1 MIPRRVWTF
10 TFYYITTI
18 HWRAPFS
25 LCFDLRASSKI
36 SRNSMMPR
44 FASWVSICLVIVLMI
59 VFSHFHGHLLYMY
72 HCVSDLEEFHWM
84 VFSADQ
90 RFGKF
95 LLKQD
100 LASSFD
106 RVGFGMRLY
115 KETQT
120 SWLAIRAHECA
131 KIPFDSIWV
140 RLFHQ
145 DSSGGEVLAP
155 DNERQ
160 SGLVK
165 PRLTSILIEGSDYD
179 GNSSCVIVIGIYIS
193 LEMWLHRWSI
203 AAKNTRCTTS
213 IVG

>member
-72 HCVSDLEEFHWM
+72 HCVSDLEDFHWM

-95 LLKQD
+95 LQD
-100 LASSFD
+100 LSLQLPLLRARSFKFKSEDVRKDFD
-106 RVGFGMRLY
+106 RFI
-115 KETQT
+115 
-120 SWLAIRAHECA
+120 AIF
-131 KIPFDSIWV
+131 I
-140 RLFHQ
+140 
-145 DSSGGEVLAP
+145 SGS
-155 DNERQ
+155 R
-160 SGLVK
+160 
-165 PRLTSILIEGSDYD
+165 RIGS
-179 GNSSCVIVIGIYIS
+179 IS
-193 LEMWLHRWSI
+193 LSPLEFLQPALSRIIRFLVLPFSHFMLLFI
-203 AAKNTRCTTS
+203 L
-213 IVG
+213 

>member
-95 LLKQD
+95 LQEL
-100 LASSFD
+100 SSKLPLLRARSFAD
-106 RVGFGMRLY
+106 STGIIAKAGLDCRELGSTDSKRHTHIRTRMR
-115 KETQT
+115 
-120 SWLAIRAHECA
+120 
-131 KIPFDSIWV
+131 
-140 RLFHQ
+140 
-145 DSSGGEVLAP
+145 
-155 DNERQ
+155 
-160 SGLVK
+160 
-165 PRLTSILIEGSDYD
+165 
-179 GNSSCVIVIGIYIS
+179 SC
-193 LEMWLHRWSI
+193 
-203 AAKNTRCTTS
+203 AAKWLTMTINLLFSLGGAPTAHCSAVLVLIVWCGPSIPLYEPNNSCKCFWTQDFRCHTARYMA
-213 IVG
+213 IWL

>member
-59 VFSHFHGHLLYMY
+59 VFSHFHGHLLYIY

-95 LLKQD
+95 LQEL
-100 LASSFD
+100 SSKLPPLRARSFKIED
-106 RVGFGMRLY
+106 VRKYLDHHYHYLYHCHHQQCGYGGTVEVMEEAQFPVSTNRCRSMRSLTIA
-115 KETQT
+115 ETRPG
-120 SWLAIRAHECA
+120 A
-131 KIPFDSIWV
+131 
-140 RLFHQ
+140 
-145 DSSGGEVLAP
+145 
-155 DNERQ
+155 
-160 SGLVK
+160 
-165 PRLTSILIEGSDYD
+165 
-179 GNSSCVIVIGIYIS
+179 
-193 LEMWLHRWSI
+193 
-203 AAKNTRCTTS
+203 
-213 IVG
+213 